1 MFSASFRLSE
11 SESERILHSKNLD
24 GEIFYLWT
32 LAVRY
37 CTTLASAVAVLQV
50 SELKRAHDIVVP
62 SDNQLSKV
70 NNGIKKGILRP
81 LAPKKK

>member
-37 CTTLASAVAVLQV
+37 CTVA
-50 SELKRAHDIVVP
+50 E
-62 SDNQLSKV
+62 
-70 NNGIKKGILRP
+70 KKLIFQPRLVTSRLFRTP
-81 LAPKKK
+81 TEATQ